1 VVDTGARRPIG
12 AVLAADV
19 VSTLGTEMTA
29 VALPW
34 FVLVT
39 TGSPIRTGAVL
50 AAEFAGLTLLGLAGG
65 GAAARLGPRR
75 LMLGSDLARAILI
88 GLIPLQYALGTLT
101 YPVVLVVAFAV
112 GGFFPAYNSSQ
123 RLVVAGF
130 VGDDEVRLT
139 RFGGLAT
146 AVNEMASFV
155 GPALGG
161 VLVAFVGAPNVLL
174 LDAGSYLCAFALVAV
189 LVPARPS
196 TVSTEEDGSIGAGI
210 RYLLRH
216 RSLRWEVGGLG
227 VVEVAFA
234 AMMATMPV
242 IALRS
247 GGGATAAGWMVGAY
261 GAGAVAGGLISAR
274 STSAG
279 PRTATVAVWGVAA
292 SATALLMPAP
302 LWTTAVFVGLIGVGN
317 GIYFPR
323 FFAALTTGTPP
334 ALRATVMTAATVAIS
349 APGPVGFVG
358 AGLLNQYVAGRAAGL
373 GLVAVAALVGA
384 ATVTAARVHLS

>member
-302 LWTTAVFVGLIGVGN
+302 LWTTAVIVGLIGVGN

>member
-1 VVDTGARRPIG
+1 MVDTGARRPIG

-155 GPALGG
+155 GPGLGG

-227 VVEVAFA
+227 VIEVAFA

-302 LWTTAVFVGLIGVGN
+302 LWTTAVIVGLIGVGN

>member
-1 VVDTGARRPIG
+1 MVDTGARRPIG

-302 LWTTAVFVGLIGVGN
+302 LWTTAVIVGLIGVGN